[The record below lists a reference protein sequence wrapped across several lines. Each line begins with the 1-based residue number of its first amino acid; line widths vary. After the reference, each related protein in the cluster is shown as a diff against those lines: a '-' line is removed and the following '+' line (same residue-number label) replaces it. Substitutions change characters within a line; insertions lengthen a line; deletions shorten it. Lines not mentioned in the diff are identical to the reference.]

1 MPEGRIGLW
10 RLLFLSVLLLLLLS
24 PPASAAGSKIYVID
38 VHGTVWQGQANFVKQ
53 KLDEAAAQG
62 ASAVILDVDTFGGFA
77 TAAVDIKDAIIS
89 HDKDYATVA
98 YVHNRALSS
107 GSLISLS
114 CKYIVM
120 NPGATLGSAQ
130 PHPGFGGGEPD
141 PELLSWAR
149 KEFES
154 TAEFR
159 GRNPAIAEAWVTAP
173 AALPALGV
181 KEGDILTLTT
191 SQAQANGYCD
201 LVATGIP
208 DIESFLK
215 LPGATLVV
223 NHMDFW
229 QTSAQWISNG
239 WVTALILGLGLALV
253 VAEMMTLHS
262 WGIAGLIG
270 GVAVLIV
277 FAAHIIAGAG
287 AWIGILI
294 FLAGIALLLFETHVF
309 PGHGLAAAGGL
320 VCIFIG
326 IYYAIG
332 GPATDP
338 LMPTV
343 TAFLVTVGILIA
355 FFAYLPKSRIWRM
368 LSQNMQQ
375 RASAGYVSSAD
386 YTGLLG
392 LTGSAATVLR
402 PSGVAEIEGRR
413 FTVVTEG
420 SFLSPGAPLEVV
432 RVQGSRIVVR
442 ERM

>member
-1 MPEGRIGLW
+1 
-10 RLLFLSVLLLLLLS
+10 
-24 PPASAAGSKIYVID
+24 
-38 VHGTVWQGQANFVKQ
+38 
-53 KLDEAAAQG
+53 
-62 ASAVILDVDTFGGFA
+62 
-77 TAAVDIKDAIIS
+77 
-89 HDKDYATVA
+89 
-98 YVHNRALSS
+98 
-107 GSLISLS
+107 
-114 CKYIVM
+114 
-120 NPGATLGSAQ
+120 
-130 PHPGFGGGEPD
+130 
-141 PELLSWAR
+141 
-149 KEFES
+149 
-154 TAEFR
+154 
-159 GRNPAIAEAWVTAP
+159 
-173 AALPALGV
+173 
-181 KEGDILTLTT
+181 
-191 SQAQANGYCD
+191 
-201 LVATGIP
+201 
-208 DIESFLK
+208 
-215 LPGATLVV
+215 
-223 NHMDFW
+223 MDFW

-239 WVTALILGLGLALV
+239 WVTALILGLGLALI

-294 FLAGIALLLFETHVF
+294 FLAGIALLLFETHVL
-309 PGHGLAAAGGL
+309 PGHGLAAAAGL

-338 LMPTV
+338 LMPTF

-368 LSQNMQQ
+368 LSQNTQQ

-392 LTGSAATVLR
+392 RPGSAVSVLR

-420 SFLSPGAPLEVV
+420 SFMSPGAPLEVV

-442 ERM
+442 EREQFLTSQPMAKSV